1 MDLYFFCSLITEL
14 DNKSLVKSL
23 NTFNIDVEKKYHH
36 FCFMNQETGKPTIT
50 SLLFLTPLPTY
61 SYT

>member
-23 NTFNIDVEKKYHH
+23 NTFNIDVEKKYPH

-50 SLLFLTPLPTY
+50 SLLF
-61 SYT
+61 